1 MKPMHVVFAAA
12 AGMALLHAS
21 TAWAGRPLQTE
32 DAGVL
37 GAGECELESAAGRE
51 KPKDEGSTRDGYV
64 QFGCGFGYRS
74 QVALS
79 ASRTKSPGDRAD
91 EVAVVGKTALLELTD
106 DSTGVVVAWAFGGMK
121 PRGGN
126 FKYESTEIKGV
137 VTHPVGDWQF
147 HANLGWS
154 RSQADHQNTTIWS
167 VAAERTSLGPV
178 DVMAEVFGDDRA
190 PAWINAG
197 IRWPV
202 IPEKFFLDASYGVQM
217 DSGKTKLATVG
228 LKLTF

>member
-1 MKPMHVVFAAA
+1 MPSTRSLLAVAVGA
-12 AGMALLHAS
+12 ALLHTSA
-21 TAWAGRPLQTE
+21 AWAGRPLQTE

-37 GAGECELESAAGRE
+37 GVGECELEAAGERE
-51 KPKDEGSTRDGYV
+51 KPKDEGSIRAGSV
-64 QFGCGFGYRS
+64 QLGCGVGYRS
-74 QVALS
+74 QVALN
-79 ASRTKSPGDRAD
+79 AGRVKFPGGRAD
-91 EVAVVGKTALLELTD
+91 EVNLAGKTALLELAD
-106 DSTGVVVAWAFGGMK
+106 DATGVAVAWSFGGQK
-121 PRGGN
+121 PRGGS
-126 FKYESTEIKGV
+126 FKYEATEIKGV

-154 RSQADHQNTTIWS
+154 RCQSDRRNVTIWS

-190 PAWINAG
+190 PAWLNAG

-202 IPEKFFLDASYGVQM
+202 VRDRFFLDASYGVQM

-228 LKLTF
+228 MKLAF